1 MKIEIDEYGYK
12 YAMLGLSFSKEQPP
26 EKMPEVA
33 KRLRAQ
39 DGGHN
44 KYLESIVV
52 WADITAPHYWWKH
65 FDTYRVGPVNI
76 PQYFPTWLKFLANL
90 ILAISWPPVMPVT
103 KQSGSVMYNIL
114 KRPLSQADFEDP
126 IPGVTIARL
135 NMLRD
140 NKDFRGL
147 VNELPGGYLQRR
159 MVVLNYKVIRYIF
172 GQRLGHKL
180 PEWQFFED
188 EIMRQVSHPELLKR

>member
-1 MKIEIDEYGYK
+1 MKIEIEEYGYER
-12 YAMLGLSFSKEQPP
+12 AMLGLSFSKEQPP

-33 KRLRAQ
+33 RRLRAQ

-44 KYLESIVV
+44 KYLESIIV
-52 WADITAPHYWWKH
+52 WADITAPHFWWKH

-76 PQYFPTWLKFLANL
+76 PQYFPAWLKFFVNL

-126 IPGVTIARL
+126 ITPPTLDHL
-135 NMLRD
+135 NWLRD
-140 NKDFRGL
+140 NKDFTQL

-159 MVVLNYKVIRYIF
+159 MVVLNYKVLRYIF

-188 EIMRQVSHPELLKR
+188 EIMRQVSHPELLE

>member
-1 MKIEIDEYGYK
+1 MKINLTEYGYK
-12 YAMLGLSFSKEQPP
+12 EAMLGLSFSKEQPP

-33 KRLRAQ
+33 RRLRAQ

-44 KYLESIVV
+44 KFLEAMIV
-52 WADITAPHYWWKH
+52 WADITAPHFWWKH
-65 FDTYRVGPVNI
+65 FDAYRVGPVNV
-76 PQYFPTWLKFLANL
+76 PEYFPAWLKFLVNL

-103 KQSGSVMYNIL
+103 KQSGSVMNNIL

-126 IPGVTIARL
+126 INPTTLDHL
-135 NMLRD
+135 NWLRK

-159 MVVLNYKVIRYIF
+159 MVVLNYKVLRYIF
-172 GQRLGHKL
+172 GQRLGHKI
-180 PEWQFFED
+180 PQWQFFED
-188 EIMRQVSHPELLKR
+188 EIMRQVSHPELLE